1 MKVWGCNVEKICLI
15 PKGLG
20 NPTCLVNESE
30 DGWTQMYDVWV
41 NVRALRGLWGGVPWG
56 LGTNPWLT
64 PSTKLLSPH
73 SWKTFQWVSLS
84 ILCIPPLFHSFP
96 LKIATVEER
105 KNFERCDLLSALYGS
120 LSAQLTGIESA
131 TQMKY
136 FSIIDQSSYI
146 FFHFLSE
153 RYTLRWYLISNNP
166 NAQPGNTYQGKSL

>member
-1 MKVWGCNVEKICLI
+1 MWWRYESSKKAWKSYI
-15 PKGLG
+15 
-20 NPTCLVNESE
+20 LVDESE
-30 DGWTQMYDVWV
+30 NGWMYEWM
-41 NVRALRGLWGGVPWG
+41 LGLWGGCGLLLVGRVPWG

-84 ILCIPPLFHSFP
+84 AICIPPPFQSFRF
-96 LKIATVEER
+96 KIVTIGER

-146 FFHFLSE
+146 FSHFLSE
-153 RYTLRWYLISNNP
+153 RYQLRWYN
-166 NAQPGNTYQGKSL
+166 